1 MKNFLTDSRRSGIL
15 AHISSLPSPFGIGD
29 IGPASWSFLNYLQD
43 SGQRCWQFLPLNPTD
58 DLFDNSPYMS
68 TAAFAGSPLLISPEL
83 LYREGLITKDSM
95 DDHPVFSPYYT
106 EYDKVQHY
114 KARLLLEAFKEFTR
128 TSHPKFTEYCAQ
140 HPWLTD
146 YGLFM
151 SLKKQHKQKGWFDW
165 PKQVASRQKQYI
177 AEQVEKQKE
186 SILYYQFEQYIFY
199 QQWQELK
206 AKAKER
212 DILLFGDIPIYVGL
226 DSVDVWANQEIFD
239 LDQSTGLPNLVSGV
253 PPDYFS
259 TTGQRWGNPLY
270 QWNTT
275 STAIRNRL
283 NEWWAQRLDSIYQF
297 VDIARIDHFRAFE
310 SYWAIPAEN
319 EDAIN
324 GKWLKGPGAAFFSTI
339 FQNLGPIDIIAEDL
353 GIITDEVYKLRDEFD
368 FPGMKVLQFAF
379 DGNPDNSFLPHN
391 FTTPNCVVY
400 TGTHDNDTSVGWF
413 LSNQLDDEIR
423 TTVKSMA
430 NREMHDHS
438 PINQD
443 MIFLALSSIAAL
455 SIIPLQDVLG
465 FGNDCRMNT
474 PGEPTG
480 NWGWRCAPEFL
491 NAETAT
497 FLKRVTKQFNRL

>member
-1 MKNFLTDSRRSGIL
+1 
-15 AHISSLPSPFGIGD
+15 
-29 IGPASWSFLNYLQD
+29 
-43 SGQRCWQFLPLNPTD
+43 
-58 DLFDNSPYMS
+58 
-68 TAAFAGSPLLISPEL
+68 
-83 LYREGLITKDSM
+83 
-95 DDHPVFSPYYT
+95 
-106 EYDKVQHY
+106 
-114 KARLLLEAFKEFTR
+114 
-128 TSHPKFTEYCAQ
+128 
-140 HPWLTD
+140 
-146 YGLFM
+146 
-151 SLKKQHKQKGWFDW
+151 
-165 PKQVASRQKQYI
+165 
-177 AEQVEKQKE
+177 
-186 SILYYQFEQYIFY
+186 
-199 QQWQELK
+199 
-206 AKAKER
+206 
-212 DILLFGDIPIYVGL
+212 
-226 DSVDVWANQEIFD
+226 
-239 LDQSTGLPNLVSGV
+239 
-253 PPDYFS
+253 
-259 TTGQRWGNPLY
+259 LY

-275 STAIRNRL
+275 STAVRNRL

-413 LSNQLDDEIR
+413 LSNKLDDEIR

-443 MIFLALSSIAAL
+443 MIYLALSSIAAL

-491 NAETAT
+491 DDETAT